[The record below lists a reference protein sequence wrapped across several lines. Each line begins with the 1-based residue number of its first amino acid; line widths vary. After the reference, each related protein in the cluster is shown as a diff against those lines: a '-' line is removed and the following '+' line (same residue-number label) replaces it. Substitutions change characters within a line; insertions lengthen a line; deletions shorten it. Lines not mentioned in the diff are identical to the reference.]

1 LNVEETKNTVAKM
14 ILPNP
19 IACGYTP
26 LVFSEKH
33 IQKQEIMDKSS
44 SSIQKDASN
53 LVSQLIGSY
62 DSKYG
67 TGSMSCAIY
76 DTAWVAM
83 VSKTEDGHN
92 RWLFPECFRYLLDH
106 QLETGGWRTY
116 AAQVDGILNSLAALL
131 ALKKHAAAPE
141 LSVADLPGDIEN
153 RIQRATSFL
162 EVELNNWDVS
172 SATHVGF
179 EILVPALL
187 DLLEK
192 EGIHFDFKGR
202 DLLMKINK
210 KKMSRLDPAIL
221 YKSFKCTALHSLEA
235 FIGKIDFDKVK
246 HHKTFGSMMASPS
259 STAAY
264 LINASEWD
272 EESEAYLRHVVAAA
286 DGKGSGGIPS
296 AFPST
301 YFEFTWVICTL
312 LKGNFSKDML
322 DQGSLQKA
330 AEVLEQGLEAEKGLL
345 GFGMCKNL
353 HQVFV
358 TDKKSTICW
367 S

>member
-1 LNVEETKNTVAKM
+1 M
-14 ILPNP
+14 ILPNSTP
-19 IACGYTP
+19 CGYTP
-26 LVFSEKH
+26 PLLFPKH
-33 IQKQEIMDKSS
+33 ITQQSIMEETH
-44 SSIQKDASN
+44 SSIQKDARN
-53 LVSQLIGSY
+53 LVSQLVESY
-62 DSKYG
+62 DPNYG

-83 VSKTEDGHN
+83 VSKRTDGQVK
-92 RWLFPECFRYLLDH
+92 WLFPECFRYLLDH
-106 QLETGGWRTY
+106 QLESGGWKTY

-131 ALKKHAAAPE
+131 AFKKHTAAPE
-141 LSVADLPGDIEN
+141 LSLSNLPIDMESRIE
-153 RIQRATSFL
+153 RATSFL
-162 EVELNNWDVS
+162 RIELNNWDVS

-192 EGIHFDFKGR
+192 EGIHFDFQGR
-202 DLLMKINK
+202 ELLMKINR
-210 KKMSRLDPAIL
+210 KKMSRLNPAIL
-221 YKSFKCTALHSLEA
+221 YKSFKCTAIHSLEA
-235 FIGKIDFDKVK
+235 FIGKIDFDRVK

-272 EESEAYLRHVVAAA
+272 PESEAYLRHVVAAA

-312 LKGNFSKDML
+312 LKGGFSKEAL
-322 DQGSLQKA
+322 GQTSLQKA
-330 AEVLEQGLEAEKGLL
+330 AEVLEKGLEAEKGLL
-345 GFGMCKNL
+345 GFGMFFNSGYT
-353 HQVFV
+353 FE
-358 TDKKSTICW
+358 TNNRSTLCW